1 MVNSIFSVLIEKI
14 IGFISITCIF
24 YNRGEVKFAL
34 IFIIVKVFICNI
46 LVKGKRVFCMDKI
59 KVIINNKQKE
69 VKVPTGL
76 RMIVRRCCNAV
87 LRTEEFDS
95 SAEVSVT
102 FVNNEQIKELNNK
115 YRQKNV
121 PTDVLSFPMGKDG
134 VYDEDPATGAKILG
148 DVIISLEKAQE
159 QAQKYGNTLQKEI
172 SHLTVHGVLHLL
184 GYVHE
189 NGGIEKVKMR
199 DKEELIMAKMG
210 FVGGVSYY
218 YNK

>member
-1 MVNSIFSVLIEKI
+1 
-14 IGFISITCIF
+14 
-24 YNRGEVKFAL
+24 
-34 IFIIVKVFICNI
+34 
-46 LVKGKRVFCMDKI
+46 MDKI
-59 KVIINNKQKE
+59 KVIINNNQKE

-87 LRTEEFDS
+87 LRTEEFEGS
-95 SAEVSVT
+95 CEVSVT
-102 FVNNEQIKELNNK
+102 LVNNEQIRELNRE

-121 PTDVLSFPMGKDG
+121 PTDVLSFQTSKDG
-134 VYDEDPATGAKILG
+134 NFEVDPASDRKLLG
-148 DVIISLEKAQE
+148 DVVISLEKAME
-159 QAQKYGNTLQKEI
+159 QAEKYGHSLQKEI

-199 DKEELIMAKMG
+199 DKEELIMSKMG

>member
-1 MVNSIFSVLIEKI
+1 
-14 IGFISITCIF
+14 
-24 YNRGEVKFAL
+24 
-34 IFIIVKVFICNI
+34 
-46 LVKGKRVFCMDKI
+46 MDKI

-134 VYDEDPATGAKILG
+134 VYDEDPATGVKILG

>member
-1 MVNSIFSVLIEKI
+1 
-14 IGFISITCIF
+14 
-24 YNRGEVKFAL
+24 
-34 IFIIVKVFICNI
+34 
-46 LVKGKRVFCMDKI
+46 MDKI

-87 LRTEEFDS
+87 LRTEEFEG
-95 SAEVSVT
+95 SAEVSVS

-115 YRQKNV
+115 YRQKNI

-134 VYDEDPATGAKILG
+134 KYDTDPATGAKLLG
-148 DVIISLEKAQE
+148 DVVISLEKAEE
-159 QAQKYGNTLQKEI
+159 QAQKYGNNLQKEVA
-172 SHLTVHGVLHLL
+172 HLTVHGILHLL

-189 NGGIEKVKMR
+189 KGGIEKVKMR

-218 YNK
+218 YSK

>member
-1 MVNSIFSVLIEKI
+1 
-14 IGFISITCIF
+14 
-24 YNRGEVKFAL
+24 
-34 IFIIVKVFICNI
+34 
-46 LVKGKRVFCMDKI
+46 MDKI

-87 LRTEEFDS
+87 LRTEEFEG
-95 SAEVSVT
+95 SAEVSVS

-115 YRQKNV
+115 YRQKNI

-134 VYDEDPATGAKILG
+134 NYDTDPATGAKLLG
-148 DVIISLEKAQE
+148 DIVISLEKAEE
-159 QAQKYGNTLQKEI
+159 QAQKYGHNLQKEV
-172 SHLTVHGVLHLL
+172 SHLTVHGILHLL

-189 NGGIEKVKMR
+189 KGGIEKVKMR

-218 YNK
+218 YSK